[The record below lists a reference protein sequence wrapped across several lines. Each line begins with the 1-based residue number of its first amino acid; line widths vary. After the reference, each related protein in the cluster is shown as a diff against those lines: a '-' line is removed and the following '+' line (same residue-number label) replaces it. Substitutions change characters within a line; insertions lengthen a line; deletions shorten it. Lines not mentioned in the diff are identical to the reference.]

1 MVDVDTEARERIA
14 EITGRL
20 ATHERHCDERHAN
33 LRQFMAQIERQT
45 EAINLRLISIWRWV
59 ISVLCL
65 LVVSLLGAL
74 TNTLTRAFIS

>member
-1 MVDVDTEARERIA
+1 MAEVDTEARERIA

-20 ATHERHCDERHAN
+20 AAHERHCDERHIN
-33 LRQFMAQIERQT
+33 LREFMAHIERQT
-45 EAINLRLISIWRWV
+45 EQINLRLISIWRWV

-74 TNTLTRAFIS
+74 TNMLTRALFA

>member
-1 MVDVDTEARERIA
+1 MVEVDTEARERIA

-33 LRQFMAQIERQT
+33 LRQFMAHIECQT
-45 EAINLRLISIWRWV
+45 EDINLRLISIWRWV

-74 TNTLTRAFIS
+74 TNMVAHALTV